1 MTMSEG
7 VKKKTRK
14 RSISLGRQ
22 HPAAVAEPIVE
33 APAAETETAE
43 PKQPAPAVK
52 AVKSAPAAPQERAKP
67 SKTKGHSSGAT
78 EKISMYFEQR
88 VFDDIE
94 DEFYEFKGQH
104 PDAHPTLNGFT
115 SQAFEAGL
123 EHYERDKAA
132 QAAFVED
139 LSLPKADPDDEDRKR
154 IQRSVYL
161 TPGLKARIDDEFAR
175 WRHEQRA
182 WLRSQRL
189 RPKIGNFIQ
198 ALLKAGLTHAQ
209 TPSFAANLPDDPR
222 RSDG

>member
-1 MTMSEG
+1 MSET
-7 VKKKTRK
+7 VNKKKPRK
-14 RSISLGRQ
+14 RSLSLGSTT
-22 HPAAVAEPIVE
+22 A
-33 APAAETETAE
+33 APAAEATATGADTADVSQ
-43 PKQPAPAVK
+43 PTAPAPA
-52 AVKSAPAAPQERAKP
+52 AKP
-67 SKTKGHSSGAT
+67 AKSTSTPSREPAKTPKVKGHSSGVT

-88 VFDDIE
+88 IFDDIE

-123 EHYERDKAA
+123 EHFETDDTA

-161 TPGLKARIDDEFAR
+161 TPGLKARIDEEFAR

-182 WLRSQRL
+182 WLRGQRL

-198 ALLKAGLTHAQ
+198 ALLKAGLTRSQ
-209 TPSFAANLPDDPR
+209 TPAFAANLPDDPR

>member
-1 MTMSEG
+1 MSD
-7 VKKKTRK
+7 VPQKKKRK
-14 RSISLGRQ
+14 SSLSF
-22 HPAAVAEPIVE
+22 AAKAPGLTPVPDETETPEPVQSSKP
-33 APAAETETAE
+33 APAAKTAKASPAKATK
-43 PKQPAPAVK
+43 PK
-52 AVKSAPAAPQERAKP
+52 PAAKAQ
-67 SKTKGHSSGAT
+67 SSGVT

-88 VFDDIE
+88 IFDDIE

-123 EHYERDKAA
+123 KHFETDDTA

-161 TPGLKARIDDEFAR
+161 TPGLKARIDEEFAR

-182 WLRSQRL
+182 WLRGQRL

-198 ALLKAGLTHAQ
+198 ALLKAGLTRSQSPA
-209 TPSFAANLPDDPR
+209 FAVNLPDDPR